1 MTINKAYLAAEF
13 DYHMMYKRAD
23 MINYLTSLYKLLD
36 KHGLMDYSDYPKELF
51 DVEESESSGE
61 VPVADAQA

>member
-1 MTINKAYLAAEF
+1 MTTDKAYLAAEF

-23 MINYLTSLYKLLD
+23 MIKYLTGLYKLLD

-51 DVEESESSGE
+51 DVEESEPSSEGTVTE
-61 VPVADAQA
+61 QA

>member
-1 MTINKAYLAAEF
+1 
-13 DYHMMYKRAD
+13 

-61 VPVADAQA
+61 VPIADAQA